1 MDYLQAPTLPPQT
14 YVVPPGYRL
23 DDGPPPSNDTAEAI
37 TPTVSAALVTLP
49 PSSAASMADTIV
61 LFELDGREYR
71 VPARPRAVVALR
83 YLRAVRDKGT
93 DVAAATL
100 LTELLGVDG
109 FNALCEYEDLT
120 AEQFKAI
127 MDAAQKL
134 TMGAMEEAFGGNSP
148 GSKR

>member
-1 MDYLQAPTLPPQT
+1 MDYLEAPVMPA
-14 YVVPPGYRL
+14 YA
-23 DDGPPPSNDTAEAI
+23 DGPPPSNSTAEAI
-37 TPTVSAALVTLP
+37 TPTVPAALVTLP
-49 PSSAASMADTIV
+49 ASTASSMTDTVV

-109 FNALCEYEDLT
+109 FDALCEYEDLT
-120 AEQFKAI
+120 ADQFKSI
-127 MDAAQKL
+127 MTAAQKL